1 MKIRTRLALLLPI
14 LVLAVGPGS
23 AQTSGFSFTP
33 ATVLAGRG
41 FDLHLLSKA
50 FDCATG
56 FSNLK
61 STVNG
66 TAILLEF
73 LPQQLPK
80 GCADTTNPYDPAFS
94 ISGLPAG
101 TYSVQVGRL
110 DMNGIVSAGSLTV
123 VPATHADWYLKEHTV
138 ASGRPFTLQLL
149 RDDIGNCQ
157 TGFSYDSLRIYA
169 NSIYVTFL
177 METDP
182 NRVCVTDIRPFGP
195 SFAAPAHDPGM
206 YPVLPQV
213 LAACQVA
220 QPPCVLP
227 VLAPFPIDTLVVT
240 HTLAIS
246 LSALRAGAPKP
257 EVRGNSAFF
266 ALPEGKAGIWR
277 TDLMTLDGRILAT
290 KSFPGSPGERVSVP
304 VGEAPANAVSLLR
317 LTSPD
322 GLRSLMPVIR

>member
-14 LVLAVGPGS
+14 LVLAAGPVS
-23 AQTSGFSFTP
+23 AQTSGYSFTP

-41 FDLHLLSKA
+41 FDLHLSSRE
-50 FDCATG
+50 FNCATG

-61 STVNG
+61 STVTG
-66 TAILLEF
+66 TVILLEF
-73 LPQQLPK
+73 LPQQRPAI
-80 GCADTTNPYDPAFS
+80 CVDTTTPYGPSFS

-110 DMNGIVSAGSLTV
+110 DMNGIISAGSLTV
-123 VPATHADWYLKEHTV
+123 VPATHPDWYLKEHSV

-157 TGFSYDSLRIYA
+157 TGFSYDSLRVYG
-169 NSIYVTFL
+169 NSIFVTFL
-177 METDP
+177 RETDP
-182 NRVCVTDIRPFGP
+182 NRVCVMDIRPFGP
-195 SFAAPAHDPGM
+195 SFAAPALDPGI
-206 YPVLPQV
+206 YPVLPQE

-227 VLAPFPIDTLVVT
+227 VLAPFPTDTLVVT
-240 HTLAIS
+240 HTLAVS
-246 LSALRAGAPKP
+246 LSALRAAAPKV
-257 EVRGNSAFF
+257 ELLGKSASF

-277 TDLMTLDGRILAT
+277 TDLMSLDGRILAT
-290 KSFPGSPGERVSVP
+290 ESFPGAPGERVSVP
-304 VGEAPANAVSLLR
+304 VGDAPANAVSLLR